1 MWCRQGLP
9 AVSSYISACNSL
21 LYNKSSTQFFQFIH
35 LIMEM
40 YKYVFLVENKAKND
54 GLGVN
59 NSSTTPT
66 YLSPGN

>member
-1 MWCRQGLP
+1 
-9 AVSSYISACNSL
+9 
-21 LYNKSSTQFFQFIH
+21 
-35 LIMEM
+35 MEM

-54 GLGVN
+54 GLGVS